1 MNDRVNP
8 VDTHDWSMI
17 PAELNAT
24 CRACGIELM
33 PPFRGVNPLAVE
45 ACPDRAPAPIPHDGS
60 ATSVVKDSLTT
71 ADTTQEKT

>member
-45 ACPDRAPAPIPHDGS
+45 ACPDRAPAPIPQQDETQP
-60 ATSVVKDSLTT
+60 ARNPCRF
-71 ADTTQEKT
+71 DTTQEKT